1 MSLFVYLFTVLPLF
15 NSAIATRSNFDLSSY
30 LIARSYFF
38 FLTLRIHHSYKKIR
52 YTVTLLS
59 KKLFNCNES
68 EMLASFD
75 ELLLHI
81 ACCFAS

>member
-1 MSLFVYLFTVLPLF
+1 MLPLF
-15 NSAIATRSNFDLSSY
+15 NSVIATRSNFDLSSF
-30 LIARSYFF
+30 LIAGPT
-38 FLTLRIHHSYKKIR
+38 FLILRIHHSYKKIR

-59 KKLFNCNES
+59 KELFNFNES
-68 EMLASFD
+68 ETLASFD

>member
-15 NSAIATRSNFDLSSY
+15 NSVIATGSNFDLSSY
-30 LIARSYFF
+30 LIARSAFF
-38 FLTLRIHHSYKKIR
+38 ILRIHHSYKKIR
-52 YTVTLLS
+52 YTVSLLS

-68 EMLASFD
+68 EMLAGFD

>member
-15 NSAIATRSNFDLSSY
+15 NSVIATRSNFDLSSY
-30 LIARSYFF
+30 LITRPYWFF
-38 FLTLRIHHSYKKIR
+38 ILRIHHRYKKIR

-75 ELLLHI
+75 EILLHI

>member
-15 NSAIATRSNFDLSSY
+15 NGVIATRSNFDLSSY
-30 LIARSYFF
+30 LIERSNFF
-38 FLTLRIHHSYKKIR
+38 FILRIHHHYMKIR

-59 KKLFNCNES
+59 KKLFNFNES
-68 EMLASFD
+68 ETLASFD

-81 ACCFAS
+81 ACCCAS